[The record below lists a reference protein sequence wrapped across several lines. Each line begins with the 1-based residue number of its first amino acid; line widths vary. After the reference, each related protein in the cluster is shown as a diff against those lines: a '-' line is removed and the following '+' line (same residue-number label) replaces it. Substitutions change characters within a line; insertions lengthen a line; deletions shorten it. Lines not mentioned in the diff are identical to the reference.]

1 MSSLLPP
8 NATKLEKNAEKLGEK
23 ISSLAVPF
31 IDLHRIDRFGARSGG
46 RGILPGGLAILA
58 LSLPLPVA
66 PWLIGY

>member
-31 IDLHRIDRFGARSGG
+31 IDLHRIDSCPAAH
-46 RGILPGGLAILA
+46 L
-58 LSLPLPVA
+58 
-66 PWLIGY
+66 PWLAWQHRVE